1 MMSKEK
7 DNKKTYS
14 FRKRLFRFFYM
25 LVGVTIIAMA
35 VYAGFFSYSLQKRTY
50 RDIRQFLSL
59 YNDQTSSNLK
69 SVDYYLMEL
78 SNYSTDVSTIS
89 MLYDISEN
97 YGNVIKISQMFEFN
111 LRSFPVVQGMYAYFP
126 RNTTWVGYS
135 GSSQSQNTFQPFL
148 KKQFQN
154 DETIGNIK
162 NANGLKWIPY
172 VYENKTYLVKTFY
185 YDNSM
190 VGAWTDLTT
199 LSSSLRN
206 LSDMDALILFTD
218 KEGNIISVESPNSEN
233 KDLLQSISS
242 IKNDIKLPVDK
253 SMNASEIITVNGD
266 RYMITTV
273 ELSYCDYNITA
284 MIPMKKI
291 GETVGIFWRYA
302 VLFLLIVL
310 TAFAIVVFFLN
321 RFIGNTM
328 NMLTSVNKA
337 IVAGDSEQRID
348 ISNENC
354 SEVLEVATTYNSMVD
369 HIQKLK
375 VDVYEER
382 IQKKNFQLF
391 FLRSQVAPH
400 FLINCLNMI
409 SYLADGTKENT
420 AILRKMI
427 ETLSKHLRYT
437 LSTDDKVPIS
447 REIEYL
453 DNYVE
458 LTKLRFPGCITYEKD
473 FDEKS
478 MNAAIF
484 PIMLI
489 MFMENAFKFNLV
501 MGEELIV
508 KVKTELYEKDGEKR
522 LHITHIDSGEGY
534 SEDFLNYFNT
544 GFINDPNDKDGN
556 HIGIRNVIRRLRL
569 YYDETATMKLSNE
582 PGMGARIDVDIP
594 YLEYE
599 APKTEGQTVKGI
611 FS

>member
-206 LSDMDALILFTD
+206 LSDMDALIVFTD

-594 YLEYE
+594 YIEYE